1 MVERSVR
8 DERTVVQ
15 LQHSQLGPG
24 GAGLAE
30 LLDPLVSDE
39 LAVGEGEGGEGG
51 AVGGQADQGGVGDQA
66 ALVQVQPGEGAA
78 VLGQG
83 LGGRYSRA
91 LIGQDP
97 TILRS
102 HWSRVMKYF
111 HTDASLSLL

>member
-39 LAVGEGEGGEGG
+39 LAVGEGEGGEGEI
-51 AVGGQADQGGVGDQA
+51 VGGQADHGR
-66 ALVQVQPGEGAA
+66 AA
-78 VLGQG
+78 VLGQD
-83 LGGRYSRA
+83 LEGRYSRA
-91 LIGQDP
+91 LIGPPP
-97 TILRS
+97 TLLSS
-102 HWSRVMKYF
+102 HW
-111 HTDASLSLL
+111 